1 MKFSFLL
8 TCGLV
13 LGGLPATAGSFSAT
27 ASVVSSTGCG
37 NASDNETTSATVFVG
52 STSGPGPLFCPDGNG
67 IFSGADVSSL
77 GVLSAFAET
86 VSQGGTSTILAP
98 FSVTS
103 TATLIDT
110 LTFSCSPTCPPGTLT
125 GSLVATM
132 TGAVFSQIDPNGFEY
147 ASYSATITDLTTAIV
162 NTATGELCPHLA
174 QSVNC
179 TAAETNPSTGYSV
192 TDSFTIVPGDQ
203 YTFDLVMTSYAS
215 VLAGDNS
222 EEQVLATQKDPLSL
236 NLPTG
241 VNYASASDLFLAPEP
256 SSWMLVGA
264 GLAFGVFVLR
274 RRLVMKC

>member
-1 MKFSFLL
+1 MKFPILL
-8 TCGLV
+8 CCGVALACIPV
-13 LGGLPATAGSFSAT
+13 RAGSFSSS

-37 NASDNETTSATVFVG
+37 NASQTGTTSAGVFVG
-52 STSGPGPLFCPDGNG
+52 ATPGPGPLICPDGNG

-77 GVLSAFAET
+77 GTLSALAET
-86 VSQGGTSTILAP
+86 TAQGGPSRILAP

-110 LTFSCSPTCPPGTLT
+110 LTFSCTPSCPPGTLT

-147 ASYSATITDLTTAIV
+147 ASFTTTITDLTTTIV
-162 NTATGELCPHLA
+162 NTATGELCPNLA

-179 TAAETNPSTGYSV
+179 TVAETNPSSGYSV

-222 EEQVLATQKDPLSL
+222 EVQVLATQKDPLNL
-236 NLPTG
+236 NLPTN
-241 VNYASASDLFLAPEP
+241 VNFTSASGQFLAPEP
-256 SSWMLVGA
+256 SSWMLVAA

-274 RRLVMKC
+274 RRHAVKF